1 MIASFLPLPP
11 RPAVGQQRPTGTPDI
26 EQAMDENHENLGP
39 NGEARYLNARWW
51 RNVNRI
57 MSIVGILL
65 LATIVSY
72 RRHASSIVSKH

>member
-11 RPAVGQQRPTGTPDI
+11 RPAAGQGKPTGTPDI
-26 EQAMDENHENLGP
+26 EQAMDDDPGP
-39 NGEARYLNARWW
+39 TGEARYQNARWW

-57 MSIVGILL
+57 MSIVGVIL

-72 RRHASSIVSKH
+72 LLPTP

>member
-11 RPAVGQQRPTGTPDI
+11 RPAVGQWNPTGTPDL
-26 EQAMDENHENLGP
+26 EQAMDENLGLI
-39 NGEARYLNARWW
+39 GEARYQNARWW

-72 RRHASSIVSKH
+72 RIHTP